1 MTKTAYVFP
10 GQGAQS
16 VGMGQESF
24 NEDPEIKKIY
34 LQADEIFAEFHKNN
48 SLSVKS
54 ISEISFNGPEELLTK
69 TIYTQPAILTLSIA
83 LAQKLKQEIKS
94 GTISAPNF
102 VAGHSLGEFSALF
115 MADVLSLEDVLKL
128 VCKRAE
134 LMENAPSG
142 AMSAIVGCDENQLN
156 ELLKGQEGVS
166 VANYNAPDQIVI
178 TGTKTGVENFNNKM
192 TALATEQNLKV
203 RVIPLNVGGAFHSPL
218 MQSASDEFSRLIDQ
232 CDFRN
237 PNIPIIQNT
246 VAVPVLDAQSIKEN
260 LKKQMCGSVRWTE
273 TVKFLISNPDKVE
286 EVWEIGPSKVLVGLI
301 KKQERR
307 FNVKNISSSSEMNA
321 ILNPQALAS

>member
-48 SLSVKS
+48 SLRVKS

-128 VCKRAE
+128 VCKRSE

-178 TGTKTGVENFNNKM
+178 TGTKIGVENFNNKM

-286 EVWEIGPSKVLVGLI
+286 EVWEIGPGKVLAGLI

>member
-34 LQADEIFAEFHKNN
+34 LQADEIFTEFHKNN

-286 EVWEIGPSKVLVGLI
+286 EVWEIGPGKVLAGLI